1 MIIALLAGIIVG
13 IVLAIPPGPVAVT
26 TVKLTLD
33 NGRRKSLI
41 AASGTAM
48 LDVFFCLIAVFAA
61 TLLLDLLM
69 KFTENNQILYLVFQ
83 VTVVL
88 LIFAFGILQIRK
100 KKQIINP
107 SENHPSPVR
116 FKFLEELPKKGP
128 FFLGVAVALTNIA
141 NPGFFPSLTY
151 IAMNVEAFGFVDSG
165 ILSKFVFALGFGI
178 GNYLWLYSLT
188 KLISH
193 FKSKMSELTLARIH
207 EFAGYTLIGFGTILG
222 WRVLAFTK
230 WPEVLRLVFAF

>member
-13 IVLAIPPGPVAVT
+13 VVLAIPPGPVAVT

-41 AASGTAM
+41 AATGTAL

-61 TLLLDLLM
+61 SLLLELVVS
-69 KFTENNQILYLVFQ
+69 FTENNQILYLIFQ
-83 VTVVL
+83 ISVVL
-88 LIFAFGILQIRK
+88 LIFLFGFLQIRK
-100 KKQIINP
+100 KKRIIKP
-107 SENHPSPVR
+107 ADIPPHKR
-116 FKFLEELPKKGP
+116 FKFLEDLPKKGP

-151 IAMNVEAFGFVDSG
+151 VALNVEAFGFVDFSL
-165 ILSKFVFALGFGI
+165 LSKLVFAIGFGF
-178 GNYLWLYSLT
+178 GNYLWLYILT
-188 KLISH
+188 KVISH
-193 FKSKMSELTLARIH
+193 YKARMSELTLARIH

-222 WRVLAFTK
+222 WRVVAFTK
-230 WPEVLRLVFAF
+230 WPEVLRMVFAF

>member
-1 MIIALLAGIIVG
+1 MIIALLAGLVVG

-41 AASGTAM
+41 AATGTAM
-48 LDVFFCLIAVFAA
+48 LDVFFCLIAVFTAS
-61 TLLLDLLM
+61 LMLDLLM
-69 KFTENNQILYLVFQ
+69 NFTENNQVLYLVFQ
-83 VTVVL
+83 ITVVL

-107 SENHPSPVR
+107 SEIPTSKR

-128 FFLGVAVALTNIA
+128 FFLGIAVALTNIA

-151 IAMNVEAFGFVDSG
+151 VAMNAEAFGFVDSG
-165 ILSKFVFALGFGI
+165 IFSKLLFSLGFGF
-178 GNYLWLYSLT
+178 GNYLWLYLLT
-188 KLISH
+188 KVISH
-193 FKSKMSELTLARIH
+193 YKSKMSELTLARIH

-230 WPEVLRLVFAF
+230 WPEVVRLVFAF